1 MPIAICM
8 PVPLS
13 PIEGQTKVGG
23 PSGVP
28 VVAIAPPIAC
38 AIGSKLLKLA

>member
-13 PIEGQTKVGG
+13 PIAGTTKVGG
-23 PSGVP
+23 FSGKP
-28 VVAIAPPIAC
+28 VTLIAPPIAC
-38 AIGSKLLKLA
+38 AIGS